1 MRSFYEFEGENAL
14 QVAFFFKILL
24 CLLHLFNKRSMKN
37 VVFRVTEEKKTL
49 SQLCHFLSGEFQ
61 TPSLSP
67 AFLFPSYFFH
77 TDILYIGFL
86 IESILMVFRLENRTI

>member
-37 VVFRVTEEKKTL
+37 VVFRVTEEKNL
-49 SQLCHFLSGEFQ
+49 YLNYAISSQGN
-61 TPSLSP
+61 
-67 AFLFPSYFFH
+67 
-77 TDILYIGFL
+77 
-86 IESILMVFRLENRTI
+86 FRLLHSLLHFYFQVIFSTQIFCTLVS